1 MPSYNRIILAGH
13 LTRDPELTY
22 TQGNVG
28 ICKFGLAVNHRRK
41 DKDGNQKDEVCFVDC
56 VAFGKQGEVVN
67 QYLRKGSAF
76 MVEGRLSFRTWE
88 TKEGKK
94 ASKHEVVVEGFTF
107 LGKGNSAEPDNAPQP
122 SAVTA
127 ASTPHDDDIPF

>member
-13 LTRDPELTY
+13 LTRDPELTF
-22 TQGNVG
+22 TASNVAV
-28 ICKFGLAVNHRRK
+28 CKFGLAINNRRK

-67 QYLRKGSAF
+67 QYLRKGAAF

-107 LGKGNSAEPDNAPQP
+107 LGKGNSHEPDTEPVP
-122 SAVTA
+122 SAVT
-127 ASTPHDDDIPF
+127 TPTHPNDADIPF

>member
-13 LTRDPELTY
+13 LTRDPELTFPRPDFS
-22 TQGNVG
+22 V
-28 ICKFGLAVNHRRK
+28 CKFGLAINHRRK
-41 DKDGNQKDEVCFVDC
+41 DKDEVCFVDC
-56 VAFGKQGEVVN
+56 VAFGKQGEVIK
-67 QYLRKGSAF
+67 QYLYKGSAF

-127 ASTPHDDDIPF
+127 ASTPHDDDLPF